1 MSYAILESYT
11 NTTANVRIGG
21 LEHPARLYDGFVIYL
36 DGTKMGWRNPT
47 SSSDTHEAYVQFD
60 LSKTAD
66 GRTTANGVYHA
77 QVCAIWNG
85 VEYNVPFSSSSR
97 IEIDKGGGYQ
107 PKPQVRQMTSVKIT
121 EIEYANSD
129 SCKFHWK
136 CNGYGTLF
144 FLSATRQ
151 QQGEPY
157 IIESFT
163 VDADDIES
171 DGWCTFVSTL
181 RTGRNDIYG
190 RAIYES
196 DLTKFGNLPL
206 GTVQVVGEYNSY
218 IGTKPATQ
226 PFLSISQYGFTTYN
240 GYYPATIQYQPQYGG
255 GYNYNDPR
263 VAVANFRGLTEEW
276 TTLVNLFY
284 YLEATTYG
292 KLKYS
297 TYSSYIPSSGHIIT
311 ASMYNSLMESA
322 ESCARQCGVWTSFP
336 PRVESGQIIPRD
348 FISKLGS
355 IANSCIE
362 KQKDMSNQRAI
373 EY

>member
-1 MSYAILESYT
+1 MSYAIIESYT
-11 NTTANVRIGG
+11 NTTATVRIKG
-21 LEHPARLYDGFVIYL
+21 LQYPARNYDGFKIYL
-36 DGTKMGWRNPT
+36 DGTPMGRNNPVSY
-47 SSSDTHEAYVQFD
+47 SSSDEAYVVFD
-60 LSKTAD
+60 LSQTSD
-66 GRTTANGVYHA
+66 GRTTANGVYNAHIY
-77 QVCAIWNG
+77 AIWNG
-85 VEYNVPFSSSSR
+85 VEYEVPISNSSR
-97 IEIDKGGGYQ
+97 IEIDKGGGYN
-107 PKPQVRQMTSVKIT
+107 PKPQVNQMTSVKIT
-121 EIEYANSD
+121 GIEYANSD
-129 SCKFHWK
+129 TCKFHWK
-136 CNGYGTLF
+136 CNGYGTLY
-144 FLSATRQ
+144 FLSVTRK

-157 IIESFT
+157 IIESLT
-163 VDADDIES
+163 VNADDIES
-171 DGWCTFVSTL
+171 DGWCNFVSTL

-190 RAIYES
+190 RVIYES

-206 GTVQVVGEYNSY
+206 GTIQVVGEYNNY
-218 IGTKPATQ
+218 IGTKPASQ
-226 PFLSISQYGFTTYN
+226 PFLSINQYSFTTYD
-240 GYYPATIQYQPQYGG
+240 GYYPATIQYQPKYGG

-297 TYSSYIPSSGHIIT
+297 TYSNYIPSSGHIIT
-311 ASMYNSLMESA
+311 ASMYNSLMKSA

-336 PRVESGQIIPRD
+336 PQVESGQIIPRD

-355 IANSCIE
+355 IANACIE